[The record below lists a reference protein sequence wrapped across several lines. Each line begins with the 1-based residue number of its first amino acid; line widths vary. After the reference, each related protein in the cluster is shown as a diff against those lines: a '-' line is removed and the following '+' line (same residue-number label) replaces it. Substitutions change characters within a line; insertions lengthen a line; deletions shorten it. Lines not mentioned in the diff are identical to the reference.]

1 MNMLVI
7 IPAPLFSHPNIS
19 LLIPKSLGLWSEVL
33 SPITGPLNQVI
44 PESNDQWIIL
54 KPFLARSAAAGVCN
68 VGLDRLGF
76 FCDSFIEEDVREN
89 AVIFSVSVSGAAQYM
104 IYSAIKVFGLCEQRH
119 DDRLCPLGWKWMAG
133 FKEAQRNPLIDA
145 RGKKHAK
152 LAVAA
157 MTEAELGWQRR
168 HTLRGIDR
176 VKCQGSHSEEIETK
190 QGSACG
196 IKRNYGEAFSDSLDM
211 K

>member
-1 MNMLVI
+1 M
-7 IPAPLFSHPNIS
+7 
-19 LLIPKSLGLWSEVL
+19 LIPKTLGLWSEVL
-33 SPITGPLNQVI
+33 SPIRESLNLVR

-54 KPFLARSAAAGVCN
+54 NTFLARSAAAGVCN
-68 VGLDRLGF
+68 VGLDRVGF
-76 FCDSFIEEDVREN
+76 FCDSFITDEDVREN
-89 AVIFSVSVSGAAQYM
+89 DVIFNVSVSGAAQYM
-104 IYSAIKVFGLCEQRH
+104 IYSAIKVFELCEQRH
-119 DDRLCPLGWKWMAG
+119 DDMLCPLGWKKWMAG

-145 RGKKHAK
+145 SGKKHAK

-168 HTLRGIDR
+168 HTLRGRDW
-176 VKCQGSHSEEIETK
+176 VKRWGSHSEEFETK
-190 QGSACG
+190 QGSARG